1 MTSEKMGRGDPQT
14 YLLDNSWERARE
26 RLDMLGAFLDPATI
40 RHLGKL
46 GVDKG
51 WHCWE
56 VGGGGGSIAEWL
68 CRRVGPSGRV
78 VATDI
83 DPRFLRA
90 LQEPNLEVHESDI
103 AASPVE
109 TGTFDLVHARLLLEH
124 VPDRHAALRHM
135 AAGLKPDG
143 WLLLEEMDH
152 VNWLPD
158 PAVEAAKQ
166 DIWRKF
172 LEAYRL
178 TMDARGGD
186 METGRRLVHLL
197 RTCGLVNIQTDGWT
211 TLLPGGSLGARV
223 LQLTLAQAGPSLVAT
238 GAINDKQMDALLSFF
253 EDPDFVVMLPL
264 LMAASGRRPSP

>member
-1 MTSEKMGRGDPQT
+1 
-14 YLLDNSWERARE
+14 
-26 RLDMLGAFLDPATI
+26 
-40 RHLGKL
+40 
-46 GVDKG
+46 
-51 WHCWE
+51 
-56 VGGGGGSIAEWL
+56 
-68 CRRVGPSGRV
+68 
-78 VATDI
+78 
-83 DPRFLRA
+83 
-90 LQEPNLEVHESDI
+90 
-103 AASPVE
+103 
-109 TGTFDLVHARLLLEH
+109 
-124 VPDRHAALRHM
+124 M

-178 TMDARGGD
+178 TMAARGGD

-264 LMAASGRRPSP
+264 LMAAWGRRPSP